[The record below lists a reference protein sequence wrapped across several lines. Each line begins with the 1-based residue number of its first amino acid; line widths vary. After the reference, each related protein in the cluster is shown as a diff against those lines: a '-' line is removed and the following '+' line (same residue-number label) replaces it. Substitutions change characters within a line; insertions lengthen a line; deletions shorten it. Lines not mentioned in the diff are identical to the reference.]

1 MNNTFHISS
10 EIAAVIDLHEDIFA
24 LHCADIKTLLHKQ
37 AQRIRE
43 GFLASHTAVAFHLI
57 CWSPDFKGVSPQT
70 IFQQPCP
77 SLDTCKQAI
86 AREYGYSDWADVL
99 QRNQELNRSFENA
112 VDAVVTGDMATL
124 ITLLSEH
131 SSLTTQRSQYGH
143 RATLLHYL
151 GANGVETQRQT
162 TPYAAA
168 QIAQVLIENGADVN
182 AKANIYG
189 GSTALELAVT
199 SAHPHQAGVIDD
211 LANILKQNST

>member
-1 MNNTFHISS
+1 MSTFYTSS
-10 EIAAVIDLHEDIFA
+10 EIAAVIDLHADIFA
-24 LHCADIKTLLHKQ
+24 SHCADIKTLLHKQ

-57 CWSPDFKGVSPQT
+57 CWSPDFKGVSQQS

-77 SLDTCKQAI
+77 TLEVCEQAI
-86 AREYGYSDWADVL
+86 AREYGYVDWADVL
-99 QRNQELNRSFENA
+99 ERNQEFNRDFENA
-112 VDAVVTGDMATL
+112 VDAVVTGNMTSL
-124 ITLLSEH
+124 RRLLNEH
-131 SSLTTQRSQYGH
+131 PSLTTQTSQFGH

-151 GANGVETQRQT
+151 GANGVESQRQT

-168 QIAQVLIENGADVN
+168 QIAQLLIDNGADRN

-199 SAHPHQAGVIDD
+199 SAHPHKAGVIDD
-211 LANILKQNST
+211 LANILKQNGT